1 MSRVI
6 KEDLKQN
13 RALARVQSF
22 VVYMLFIAR
31 TRLSFEQHQASFAA
45 VGNRLLSVCIP
56 QCPVGLSYV
65 GFYFTVIMGPETTY
79 ETVRQKRLA
88 LDPARQL
95 CGSVEWNE
103 GAVVWDANLREMT

>member
-13 RALARVQSF
+13 RALPRVQSF
-22 VVYMLFIAR
+22 VVYMLFTAR

-65 GFYFTVIMGPETTY
+65 GINFTVIMGPETTY
-79 ETVRQKRLA
+79 ETVRQKFPGGWLSTQ
-88 LDPARQL
+88 LDSCVGL
-95 CGSVEWNE
+95 
-103 GAVVWDANLREMT
+103 

>member
-13 RALARVQSF
+13 RALAF
-22 VVYMLFIAR
+22 VVYMLFTAR
-31 TRLSFEQHQASFAA
+31 TRLSFEQRQASFAA

-65 GFYFTVIMGPETTY
+65 GFNFTVIMGPETTY
-79 ETVRQKRLA
+79 ETVRQKFPGGWLSTQ
-88 LDPARQL
+88 LDSCVGL
-95 CGSVEWNE
+95 
-103 GAVVWDANLREMT
+103 

>member
-22 VVYMLFIAR
+22 VVYMLFTAR

-65 GFYFTVIMGPETTY
+65 GFNFTVIMGPETTY
-79 ETVRQKRLA
+79 ETVRQKFPGGWLSTQ
-88 LDPARQL
+88 LD
-95 CGSVEWNE
+95 
-103 GAVVWDANLREMT
+103 DANLREMT

>member
-22 VVYMLFIAR
+22 VVYMLFTAR

-65 GFYFTVIMGPETTY
+65 GFNFTAIMGPETTY
-79 ETVRQKRLA
+79 ETVPWRLA